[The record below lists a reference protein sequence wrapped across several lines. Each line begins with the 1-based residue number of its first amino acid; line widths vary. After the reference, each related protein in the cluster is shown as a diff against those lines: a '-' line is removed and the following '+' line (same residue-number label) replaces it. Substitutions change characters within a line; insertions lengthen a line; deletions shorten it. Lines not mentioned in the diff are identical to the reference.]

1 MVIVRPGEPI
11 VYGALNID
19 CAAKEG
25 VTYKAAVKAKH
36 KRDEAARLVRRD
48 RACSV
53 DCCKIRLGVA
63 LHKLSN
69 CLTFLTPFLSKLSPG
84 SPGRL
89 TRFLNGESLWT

>member
-1 MVIVRPGEPI
+1 VVIVRPGELI

-36 KRDEAARLVRRD
+36 KRDEAARLVRPD
-48 RACSV
+48 RAFSK

-63 LHKLSN
+63 LHDLRN
-69 CLTFLTPFLSKLSPG
+69 CLTFLTPFLSE
-84 SPGRL
+84 
-89 TRFLNGESLWT
+89 RFP